1 MHVHSRKV
9 GLKCA
14 GPRQWKG
21 VGLLRTQASRE
32 ELHIE
37 AEIDTERKTSE
48 TGVKKHFTEMLKD
61 VGMVE

>member
-48 TGVKKHFTEMLKD
+48 TDVKNI
-61 VGMVE
+61 